1 MIDAGA
7 MFIPQEII
15 RRKRDGAELGA
26 DEIAAFVRGFRDGSI
41 AEGQIAA
48 FAMAV
53 FFRGMSR
60 AETTALTRAMK
71 RSGEVLEWTDLA
83 LPGPLLDKHST
94 GGVGDKTSLLVAPI
108 VAACGGFV
116 PMIAGRG
123 LGHTGGTVDKL
134 ESIPG
139 YRSSPAI
146 GEFRHAVREAGC
158 AIIGQTANLAPADR
172 RLYAIRDITATV
184 ESVPLITASILSKK
198 QAAGLDGLVMDVKT
212 GSGAFFA
219 DHATTLELARSI
231 VEVAALAGLKAV
243 ARLTDMNQV
252 LGETAGNA
260 LEIGEA
266 IAHLTG
272 VRREARLH
280 AVTTALAVEMLLLG
294 ELARDADEA
303 ATRVAAAL
311 ASGAA
316 AERFARMAAMLGGP
330 ADLLER
336 PERHLAAAPA
346 IVALPPPRPG
356 FVAGIDVR
364 RVGLVIVALGGGR
377 RRAQDHI
384 DHAVGLSEV
393 APLGAAVG
401 NERPLAIIHAR
412 SPEAAAEVSATL
424 AEAFTIAD
432 APPPLHP
439 VLGPRVAPA
448 GPAFGVASG
457 NPLS

>member
-1 MIDAGA
+1 

-15 RRKRDGAELGA
+15 RRKRDGAELGE

-71 RSGEVLEWTDLA
+71 RSGEVLEWSDLA

-94 GGVGDKTSLLVAPI
+94 GGVGDKTSLMVAPI

-116 PMIAGRG
+116 PMIAGRA

-134 ESIPG
+134 DSIPG
-139 YRSSPAI
+139 YRSAPAI
-146 GEFRHAVREAGC
+146 GEFRHIVREIGC

-172 RLYAIRDITATV
+172 RFYAIRDITATV
-184 ESVPLITASILSKK
+184 ESTALITASILAKK

-212 GSGAFFA
+212 GSGAFLPDQQDA
-219 DHATTLELARSI
+219 LELARSI
-231 VEVAALAGLKAV
+231 VAVAARGGLKAV
-243 ARLTDMNQV
+243 ALLTDMSEV
-252 LGETAGNA
+252 LGGTAGNA
-260 LEIGEA
+260 LEIAEA
-266 IAHLTG
+266 IGYLTG
-272 VRREARLH
+272 GKREARLH

-294 ELARDADEA
+294 GLAQDAEEA
-303 ATRVAAAL
+303 ESRVAVAL
-311 ASGAA
+311 SSGAA
-316 AERFARMAAMLGGP
+316 AERFARMVAMLGGP

-336 PERHLAAAPA
+336 PHLHLAAAPA
-346 IVALPPPRPG
+346 IVALPPPLPG
-356 FVAGIDVR
+356 FVARIDVR

-401 NERPLAIIHAR
+401 PERPLAIIHAR

-424 AEAFTIAD
+424 AEAFEIAD
-432 APPPLHP
+432 APPPPRP
-439 VLGPRVAPA
+439 VLGPRIAP
-448 GPAFGVASG
+448 P
-457 NPLS
+457 

>member
-1 MIDAGA
+1 
-7 MFIPQEII
+7 MFLPQEII
-15 RRKRDGAELGA
+15 RRKRDGVELEA
-26 DEIAAFVRGFRDGSI
+26 DEITAFLRGFRDGSI

-71 RSGEVLEWTDLA
+71 RSGEVLEWSDLA

-139 YRSSPAI
+139 YRSAPAI

-219 DHATTLELARSI
+219 DDATTLELARSI

-266 IAHLTG
+266 IAYLTG

-294 ELARDADEA
+294 GLAHDAGEA

-316 AERFARMAAMLGGP
+316 AERFARMAAMLGAP

-346 IVALPPPRPG
+346 IVALPPTRPG

-412 SPEAAAEVSATL
+412 SLEAAAEVSATL
-424 AEAFTIAD
+424 AEAFAVAD
-432 APPPLHP
+432 APPPPLP

-457 NPLS
+457 NSLT